1 MGVVTVTSK
10 SIRRSVC
17 AGLLAVMVSR
27 PAAAQND
34 RPSAAP
40 LTLDEAISFALKNN
54 RDVESSSHS
63 VATAIDAVANARVK
77 RLPSF
82 ELSSLT
88 GQSITEVGVDFPAG
102 AFGTFASIGPV
113 PAVDT
118 RVTSPRRP
126 IMLAQASL
134 TQPISQ
140 LHRINLNVRA
150 TSVAR
155 DMEQETR
162 RATMQATAA
171 NVRKA
176 YYGLLQLDAGIRA
189 ADAVLASTRALDGVV
204 AERVS
209 QRVVLKADGLQS
221 QLRVAEA
228 AQQKVKLQNARAESE
243 EQFNLL
249 LGRDPRT
256 PVVLVPIPIRD
267 EENVDLDA
275 VIAQAIER
283 RADVRA
289 ARLRVERT
297 EIEQRAVAAGRIPDV
312 SLAMSYQS
320 FFNSD
325 LLPKNLASVGVQV
338 KWEPWDWG
346 RRTREASQK
355 GHEIEQARL
364 ALKQAEDTVRMEVAR
379 SFREIQRAR
388 GDVLV
393 ARAAEDVS
401 QDRTRV
407 MTERIKVSAALPV
420 DGLSANT
427 ELAQAGARAQEALSG
442 YWAARAAYEQAIG
455 EDLP

>member
-1 MGVVTVTSK
+1 MV
-10 SIRRSVC
+10 IRIIGG
-17 AGLLAVMVSR
+17 ALLATVLSV

-34 RPSAAP
+34 RPSTQP
-40 LTLDEAISFALKNN
+40 LTLDEAISYALKNN

-63 VATAIDAVANARVK
+63 VASAIDAVANARVK

-82 ELSSLT
+82 ELSSMT

-102 AFGTFASIGPV
+102 AFGTFAGIGPV
-113 PAVDT
+113 PSVDT

-126 IMLAQASL
+126 VMLAQANL

-140 LHRINLNVRA
+140 LHRINLNVKA
-150 TSVAR
+150 TGVAR
-155 DMEQETR
+155 DMEQEKR
-162 RATMQATAA
+162 RVTMQATAA

-176 YYGLLQLDAGIRA
+176 YYGLLQIDAGIRA

-209 QRVVLKADGLQS
+209 QRVVLTGDGLQS
-221 QLRVAEA
+221 QLHVAEA
-228 AQQKVKLQNARAESE
+228 AQQKVKLQNTRAESE

-256 PVVLVPIPIRD
+256 PVVLVPVPIRN
-267 EENVDLDA
+267 EEVVDLDA
-275 VIAQAIER
+275 VIAQAIDR

-289 ARLRVERT
+289 ARLRVERA
-297 EIEQRAVAAGRIPDV
+297 ELEQRVVAAGRVPDV

-346 RRTREASQK
+346 RRSREANQK

-364 ALKQAEDTVRMEVAR
+364 ALKQSEDTVRMEVAR
-379 SFREIQRAR
+379 SYREVQRAR
-388 GDVLV
+388 GDVVV
-393 ARAAEDVS
+393 ARASEEVA
-401 QDRTRV
+401 QDHARV
-407 MTERIKVSAALPV
+407 VTERIKVSAALPV

-427 ELAQAGARAQEALSG
+427 DLAQAGARAQEALSG

-455 EDLP
+455 EDVP

>member
-1 MGVVTVTSK
+1 MLMMASGSLLR
-10 SIRRSVC
+10 ILG
-17 AGLLAVMVSR
+17 AGLLALVVSV

-34 RPSAAP
+34 RPSTQP
-40 LTLDEAISFALKNN
+40 LSLDEAISYALKNN
-54 RDVESSSHS
+54 RDVASSSHS
-63 VATAIDAVANARVK
+63 VASAIDAVANARTK
-77 RLPSF
+77 RLPSL
-82 ELSSLT
+82 ELSSMT

-102 AFGTFASIGPV
+102 AFGTFAGIGPV
-113 PAVDT
+113 PSVDT

-126 IMLAQASL
+126 VMLAQASL

-140 LHRINLNVRA
+140 LHRINLNVKA
-150 TSVAR
+150 TGVAR
-155 DMEQETR
+155 DMEQEKR

-176 YYGLLQLDAGIRA
+176 YYGLLQLDADIRA

-209 QRVVLKADGLQS
+209 QRVVLKGDGLQS

-249 LGRDPRT
+249 LGRDPQT
-256 PVVLVPIPIRD
+256 PVVLVPVPIRD
-267 EENVDLDA
+267 EETVDIDA
-275 VIAQAIER
+275 VITQSIER

-289 ARLRVERT
+289 ARLRVERA
-297 EIEQRAVAAGRIPDV
+297 ELDQRVVAAGRVPDV

-346 RRTREASQK
+346 RRTREANQK

-379 SFREIQRAR
+379 SYRDVQRAR

-393 ARAAEDVS
+393 ARASEAVA
-401 QDRTRV
+401 QDRARV
-407 MTERIKVSAALPV
+407 VTERIKVSAALPV

-427 ELAQAGARAQEALSG
+427 DLAQAGARAQEALSG

-455 EDLP
+455 EDVP